1 MTANDASVAAL
12 RTHTQQRSNDVR
24 RRIDQAL
31 RDLRRKGAAVNV
43 AAVAARA
50 GVTRKA
56 VYSHPELLARI
67 RAHTHLAPAPEGAG
81 QRSNSIID
89 ALRRQLVAKD
99 TEIAKLRAQL
109 RERNNTVAT
118 LGDQH
123 QS

>member
-1 MTANDASVAAL
+1 MRQIVTALDRRLPENAWYRAAQGRPAGRLVTANDASIAAL

-67 RAHTHLAPAPEGAG
+67 RAHTNLAAFGGIG
-81 QRSNSIID
+81 Q
-89 ALRRQLVAKD
+89 
-99 TEIAKLRAQL
+99 
-109 RERNNTVAT
+109 
-118 LGDQH
+118 
-123 QS
+123 